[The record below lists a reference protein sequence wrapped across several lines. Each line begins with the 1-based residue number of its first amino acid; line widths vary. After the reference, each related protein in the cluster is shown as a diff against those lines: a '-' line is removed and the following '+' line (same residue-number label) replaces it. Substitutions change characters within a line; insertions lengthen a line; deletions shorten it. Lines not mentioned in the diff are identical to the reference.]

1 MRNWLIVLSA
11 FKYRIQ
17 PQAGIKPGHGHQL
30 EGGMTATEIKIR
42 YPNLIIALN
51 TCAIEG
57 NQFAQGKLTLL
68 KNDPA
73 GFAEWAEKF
82 LSNKG

>member
-1 MRNWLIVLSA
+1 
-11 FKYRIQ
+11 
-17 PQAGIKPGHGHQL
+17 
-30 EGGMTATEIKIR
+30 MTTTEIKIR

-82 LSNKG
+82 LSHKAGPGSARQGKDQGF